1 MPPWWM
7 RSPMRPCGRAWPMW
21 VRTSRRASSRRRR
34 LLRPSPKPKSRSGG
48 RSSRWRTSRASN
60 NARTFHSPSW
70 PHVTFS
76 PTLAPRTSRWY
87 MRPANCSGRASI
99 MKLPHRRQFL
109 HLAAGA
115 AALPV
120 LPRIAGAQAYPSRP
134 VRIIVGSPPGGA
146 PDILARVLGRWFSE
160 RFGQPFIIE
169 NRPGA
174 NGTIGTEAVVRA
186 PPDGYRLLL
195 VDSSA
200 TINATLYEKLDYN
213 FIRDIAPV
221 ASVVR
226 ISYVMQVHPSFPAKT
241 VPEFIAYAKANPGKI
256 YMASPGTGTGPH
268 VVGELFKMMAGV
280 DLIHVPYR
288 GTPAVISALLGAQV
302 HVYFGTGSGSIG
314 DIKAGRLRAL
324 AVGTAMRWEG
334 LPDIPTIGDSVP
346 GYEASALVGVGV
358 PKNTPSEIIN
368 KLNHELNTILT
379 EPKSKTLLAEVGA
392 SVLTGSP
399 VDFGKLIAAETE
411 KWAKVIKFA
420 GIKPE

>member
-1 MPPWWM
+1 
-7 RSPMRPCGRAWPMW
+7 
-21 VRTSRRASSRRRR
+21 
-34 LLRPSPKPKSRSGG
+34 
-48 RSSRWRTSRASN
+48 
-60 NARTFHSPSW
+60 
-70 PHVTFS
+70 
-76 PTLAPRTSRWY
+76 
-87 MRPANCSGRASI
+87 

-160 RFGQPFIIE
+160 RFGQPFIVE
-169 NRPGA
+169 NMPGA
-174 NGTIGTEAVVRA
+174 NNTIGTEAVVRA
-186 PPDGYRLLL
+186 SPDGYTLLL

-200 TINATLYEKLDYN
+200 TINATLYEKLAYN

-226 ISYVMQVHPSFPAKT
+226 ISYLMQVHPSFPATT
-241 VPEFIAYAKANPGKI
+241 VPEFIAYAKANSGKI
-256 YMASPGTGTGPH
+256 TMASPGTGTGPH

-280 DLIHVPYR
+280 DLVHVPYR